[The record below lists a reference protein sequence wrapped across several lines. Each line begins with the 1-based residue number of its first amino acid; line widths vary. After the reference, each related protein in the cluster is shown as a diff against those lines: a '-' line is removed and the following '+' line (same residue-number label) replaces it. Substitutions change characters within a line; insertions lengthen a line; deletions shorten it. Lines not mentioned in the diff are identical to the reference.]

1 MALQKSIGKRERYRP
16 EIEGRHSR
24 KSIDSLDIRL
34 SPSLGTMPDF
44 RRNNPLECKFQK
56 TVNLRW
62 PASADRRPNT
72 LRGSNL
78 GQSSLIIVVCGTVL
92 STATVWLTFPV
103 SIVLTSQSCRS
114 ALKAVTSA
122 HSHRSIQSIR
132 IHRPSR
138 WNRVS
143 LVQPVGFGV
152 CIGFREPPKKGAHG

>member
-34 SPSLGTMPDF
+34 SPSLGTRSDF

-72 LRGSNL
+72 LRGSKI
-78 GQSSLIIVVCGTVL
+78 GQSSLTIVVCKTIL
-92 STATVWLTFPV
+92 STATIWSTVPV
-103 SIVLTSQSCRS
+103 RRVLTSQSCRS
-114 ALKAVTSA
+114 ALEAVPSP
-122 HSHRSIQSIR
+122 HSHRPTGQSELIDFHVRFESGLFIR
-132 IHRPSR
+132 
-138 WNRVS
+138 WD
-143 LVQPVGFGV
+143 LVF
-152 CIGFREPPKKGAHG
+152 A